1 MIVKFLG
8 LIQVKILSSYF
19 YFFDLLTILLFLG
32 VIGKSAQIFLESWLA
47 SAMEGPTPVSSLL
60 HASTMIVSGVF
71 LLQRFQSYIF
81 CSLDGMLLITLIGSL
96 TAFFAG
102 TIGLV
107 SMDLKRI
114 IAYST
119 CSQMGYLVFCVGIGN
134 ANISFFHLFNH
145 AFFKCLLFVAAGTL
159 IHALLNEQDIRRMGG
174 LFKLLP
180 FSFVLISVASLSL
193 MGVPFLSGFYSKEK
207 ILENAFYIYNYS
219 NIFSFWLGSFSAL
232 LTALY
237 SIRLISYSFL
247 FSPNNF
253 KKNYENFHVDLI
265 FYLNIVLF
273 LLGLGTI
280 FSGYLFEDLIIGL
293 GTDWGLFTFSKPKM
307 YILNIHLGNTYI
319 NFLTF
324 LYTLFGLFSYLLY
337 NFIFIELYNLW
348 FFYLFSIKNFRYFYV
363 FLGKR
368 WYINLIYN
376 RYIAS
381 PILWLGYHET
391 FLLLDKGFFEGI
403 SLLSIRRVSDISC
416 LIIKFS
422 RIYYFGEILISLF
435 LVYLLTNG
443 FIILCLFSDF
453 EDELLDFFSYK
464 ILVNFFKFSFFFFMA
479 TPRKR
484 NRNRL
489 KFSCITLNNKK
500 KGCNTHKKKSSFFII
515 NKGKKIN

>member
-8 LIQVKILSSYF
+8 LVQIKILSSYF
-19 YFFDLLTILLFLG
+19 YFFDILTILLFLG

-81 CSLDGMLLITLIGSL
+81 CSLDGMLLITLVGSL

-107 SMDLKRI
+107 AMDMKRI

-134 ANISFFHLFNH
+134 TSISFFHLFNH

-159 IHALLNEQDIRRMGG
+159 IHALFNEQDIRLMGG

-237 SIRLISYSFL
+237 SIRLISNSFL
-247 FSPNNF
+247 LSPNNF
-253 KKNYENFHVDLI
+253 KKNYEKIHVDLS

-273 LLGLGTI
+273 FLGLGTI

-293 GTDWGLFTFSKPKM
+293 GTDWGLFTYGKLNM

-324 LYTLFGLFSYLLY
+324 IYTVFGSFSYLLY
-337 NFIFIELYNLW
+337 NFIFRESYNLW
-348 FFYLFSIKNFRYFYV
+348 FFYLYFTKIFRYFYV
-363 FLGKR
+363 FFGKR

-376 RYIAS
+376 RYLAF
-381 PILWLGYHET
+381 PVLWVGYNET

-403 SLLSIRRVSDISC
+403 SLLSIRRVSDFSFF
-416 LIIKFS
+416 IIKFS

-435 LVYLLTNG
+435 LVYLFANG
-443 FIILCLFSDF
+443 FIILFLFSEF
-453 EDELLDFFSYK
+453 ENELLVF
-464 ILVNFFKFSFFFFMA
+464 LVKNFKFICFFFFMA

-484 NRNRL
+484 NRKVVSFRIL
-489 KFSCITLNNKK
+489 TKKK
-500 KGCNTHKKKSSFFII
+500 KGFNKQKHFSGFFII
-515 NKGKKIN
+515 KKK